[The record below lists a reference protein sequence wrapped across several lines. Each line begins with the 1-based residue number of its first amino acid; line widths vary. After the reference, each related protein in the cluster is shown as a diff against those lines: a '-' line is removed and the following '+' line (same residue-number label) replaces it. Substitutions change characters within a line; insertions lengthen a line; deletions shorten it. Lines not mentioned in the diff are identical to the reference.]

1 MVSGSY
7 RNHHEHYLLRLTIIQ
22 IVCFLDYND
31 FFNYNFPM
39 GDEFPLDLPR
49 PGISVGEATRLIVLK
64 LRVSH
69 MESPGPDD
77 GQALPI
83 VHYTGHS
90 KLLDDTWDDNANSE
104 IRGKRPF
111 CL

>member
-1 MVSGSY
+1 M
-7 RNHHEHYLLRLTIIQ
+7 LLLTMKQ

-49 PGISVGEATRLIVLK
+49 PGIDVGEATRLIVLK

-69 MESPGPDD
+69 MESPGPND
-77 GQALPI
+77 GQGLPI

-104 IRGKRPF
+104 IRGKP
-111 CL
+111 LLIHT